1 MDKSAEYQHCALQ
14 MMARHTANPHPICY
28 AVWYEYA
35 TGINPALNEAIDA
48 RKAQGEVF
56 GDDTICMLYRQ
67 HVAGNTDGGSLMGH
81 LDESRREIDKLRRE
95 ILQAREDALTDK
107 LSGLLNRR
115 GFELAFQD
123 GISAHCRKVPP
134 NPCLLLADVDHFK
147 KINDGYG
154 HTFGDC
160 VIRTVAKILRDN
172 LKGKDVAARYG
183 GEEFI
188 VLLPDTPL
196 KGAHFLA
203 EKIRA
208 TVAQTCFHRA
218 DERKTDACVTIS
230 IGVARYRHGETP
242 LNLIERADVAL
253 YAAKASGRNRVMVAE
268 PLASD

>member
-14 MMARHTANPHPICY
+14 MMARHAANPHPICY

-35 TGINPALNEAIDA
+35 AGINPALNEAIDA
-48 RKAQGEVF
+48 RKAQGEMF
-56 GDDTICMLYRQ
+56 DDSTICMLYRQ
-67 HVAGNTDGGSLMGH
+67 HIAGNTDGNALMGH
-81 LDESRREIDKLRRE
+81 LDESRREIEKLRGE

-107 LSGLLNRR
+107 LTGLLNRR

-123 GISAHCRKVPP
+123 GLAAHDRRLSPSP
-134 NPCLLLADVDHFK
+134 SLLIADVDHFK

-154 HTFGDC
+154 HTFGDD

-172 LKGKDVAARYG
+172 VKGKDVAARYG

-196 KGAHFLA
+196 QGAHFLA
-203 EKIRA
+203 EKIRT
-208 TVAQTCFHRA
+208 TVAQSRFRRSNDSEA
-218 DERKTDACVTIS
+218 DASVTIS

-242 LNLIERADVAL
+242 LDLIERADVAL
-253 YAAKASGRNRVMVAE
+253 YASKANGRNRVTVAE
-268 PLASD
+268 SMASG